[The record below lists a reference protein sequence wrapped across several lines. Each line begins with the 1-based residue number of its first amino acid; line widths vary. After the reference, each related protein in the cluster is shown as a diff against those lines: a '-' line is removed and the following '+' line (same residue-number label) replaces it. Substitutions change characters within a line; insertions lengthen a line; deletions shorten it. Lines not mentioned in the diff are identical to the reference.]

1 MKAKKHWNR
10 RVLSFLLALAM
21 VVTQLGV
28 WNVGK
33 ESVQAAEDS
42 VIYSDDMENDADEI
56 DSLATFKTSKR
67 CFAVL

>member
-33 ESVQAAEDS
+33 ESVQAA
-42 VIYSDDMENDADEI
+42 VG
-56 DSLATFKTSKR
+56 SLKHVHDFFGVLPIQIARWLISQQQSR
-67 CFAVL
+67 AVD